1 MREARYTNNLI
12 KTKTIM
18 VNRFI
23 LNEVSYFGP
32 GARKE
37 LPEVAHRLGL
47 KKALVVTDKGL
58 VKFGVAKMVTDVL
71 DEAGIPYEIYSEVK
85 PNPTV
90 TNVKQGV
97 DAFAT
102 SGADFIVA
110 IGGGSSMDTAKGIG
124 IVTNN
129 PEFADVVSLEGCAPT
144 KHKTVPIIALPTTAG
159 TAAET
164 TINYVIIDEEKHK
177 KMVCVDPNDIP
188 CCAIIDAELMYSLP
202 KGTTAATGM
211 DALTHAIEGYIT
223 KAAWELSDMFEIE
236 AIRLINKYL
245 RQAVYDPKNPAGRS
259 GMALAQYVAGMAF
272 SNVGLGVV
280 HGMAHPMGSLFDIP
294 HGVANALLLPT
305 IMEYNKPV
313 CIDKYVEIAKA
324 MDAYKEGMT
333 KAEAAQAACDAVRA
347 LAIEVGIPQHLSD
360 LGITAKD
367 IDALADQAIEDV
379 CTPGN
384 PRLVTRQDIVELY
397 KKVL

>member
-1 MREARYTNNLI
+1 
-12 KTKTIM
+12 M

-37 LPEVAHRLGL
+37 LPGVAQRLGF

-58 VKFGVAKMVTDVL
+58 IKFGVAKMVTDVL

-90 TNVKQGV
+90 TNVKMGV
-97 DAFAT
+97 EAFKA
-102 SGADFIVA
+102 SGADFLVA

-124 IVTNN
+124 IVSNN

-144 KHKTVPIIALPTTAG
+144 THKTVPIIALPTTAG

-164 TINYVIIDEEKHK
+164 TINYVIIDEEKQK

-188 CCAIIDAELMYSLP
+188 CCSIVDAELMYTLP

-223 KAAWELSDMFEIE
+223 KGAWELSDMFEIE
-236 AIRLINKYL
+236 AVRMINKYL
-245 RQAVYDPKNPAGRS
+245 RLAVYDPTNPVGRN
-259 GMALAQYVAGMAF
+259 GMAVAQYVAGMAF

-305 IMEYNKPV
+305 IMEFNKPV

-324 MDAYKEGMT
+324 MDAYKDGMS

-347 LAIEVGIPQHLSD
+347 LAIEVGIPQHLSE
-360 LGITAKD
+360 LGIKESD
-367 IDALADQAIEDV
+367 IDALADQAITDV

-384 PRLVTRQDIVELY
+384 PRLVTRDDIVALY

>member
-1 MREARYTNNLI
+1 
-12 KTKTIM
+12 M

-32 GARKE
+32 GARKV
-37 LPEVAHRLGL
+37 LPEVVARLGK

-58 VKFGVAKMVTDVL
+58 IQFGVATQVTDVL
-71 DEAGIPYEIYSEVK
+71 DEAGISYEIYSEVK

-90 TNVKQGV
+90 TNVKDGIE
-97 DAFAT
+97 AFKKAE
-102 SGADFIVA
+102 ADFIIA

-124 IVTNN
+124 IVINN
-129 PEFADVVSLEGCAPT
+129 PEFSDIVSLEGCAPT
-144 KHKTVPIIALPTTAG
+144 KNKSVPIVALPTTAG

-188 CCAIIDAELMYSLP
+188 VVAIIDAELMYSLP
-202 KGTTAATGM
+202 KSLTAATGM

-223 KAAWELSDMFEIE
+223 KAAWEMSDMFEIE
-236 AIRLINKYL
+236 AIRMINKYL
-245 RQAVYDPKNPAGRS
+245 EKAVFDPKNPEGRN
-259 GMALAQYVAGMAF
+259 GMAVAQYIAGMAF
-272 SNVGLGVV
+272 SNVGLGLV
-280 HGMAHPMGSLFDIP
+280 HGMAHPMGSLFDVP

-305 IMEYNKPV
+305 VMEWNAPA
-313 CIDKYVEIAKA
+313 CLDKYPAI
-324 MDAYKEGMT
+324 
-333 KAEAAQAACDAVRA
+333 AEAMGVDTKGMSKDEAAKAACDAVRD
-347 LAIEVGIPQHLSD
+347 LAVRVGIPQHLSD
-360 LGITAKD
+360 LGITEKD
-367 IDALADQAIEDV
+367 IDALADQAIADV

-384 PRLVTRQDIVELY
+384 PREVKREDIVELY

>member
-1 MREARYTNNLI
+1 
-12 KTKTIM
+12 M

-32 GARKE
+32 GARE
-37 LPEVAHRLGL
+37 VLPEVIGRLGK

-58 VKFGVAKMVTDVL
+58 LQFGVAKKVTDVL
-71 DEAGIPYEIYSEVK
+71 DAAGLEYDIFSEVK

-90 TNVKQGV
+90 RNVQDGV
-97 DAFAT
+97 AAFKEAK
-102 SGADFIVA
+102 ADYLIA

-124 IVTNN
+124 IVINN
-129 PEFADVVSLEGCAPT
+129 PEFADVVSLEGVAPT
-144 KHKTVPIIALPTTAG
+144 KHKSVPIIALPTTAG

-188 CCAIIDAELMYSLP
+188 AVAIIDAELMYSLP
-202 KGTTAATGM
+202 KGLTAATGM

-236 AIRLINKYL
+236 AIRMIAKYL
-245 RQAVYDPKNPAGRS
+245 PTAVEEPQNPEGRN
-259 GMALAQYVAGMAF
+259 GMAVAQYVAGMAF
-272 SNVGLGVV
+272 SNVGLGLV

-305 IMEYNKPV
+305 IMEFNMPL
-313 CIDKYVEIAKA
+313 CIEKYGKIAEA
-324 MDAYKEGMT
+324 MGVDTKGMT
-333 KAEAAQAACDAVRA
+333 PEEAAQAAVDAVKA
-347 LAIEVGIPQHLSD
+347 LSLKVGIPQHLSD
-360 LGITAKD
+360 LGITEKD
-367 IDALADQAIEDV
+367 IPALSEQALADV

-384 PRLVTRQDIVELY
+384 PREVTLADIEGLY

>member
-1 MREARYTNNLI
+1 
-12 KTKTIM
+12 M

-32 GARKE
+32 RARKE
-37 LPEVAHRLGL
+37 LPEVVNRLGL

-71 DEAGIPYEIYSEVK
+71 DEANIPYEVYSEVK

-90 TNVKQGV
+90 TNVKMGV
-97 DAFAT
+97 DAFAA

-164 TINYVIIDEEKHK
+164 TINYVIIDEEKQK

-188 CCAIIDAELMYSLP
+188 CCSIIDAELMYSLP

-236 AIRLINKYL
+236 AIRMINKYL
-245 RQAVYDPKNPAGRS
+245 RLAVYDPKNPKGRS

-305 IMEYNKPV
+305 IMEFNKPV

-324 MDAYKEGMT
+324 MDAYKDGMT

-360 LGITAKD
+360 LGITEKD

-384 PRLVTRQDIVELY
+384 PRQVTRQDIVELY

>member
-1 MREARYTNNLI
+1 
-12 KTKTIM
+12 M

-37 LPEVAHRLGL
+37 LPGVVSRLGF

-71 DEAGIPYEIYSEVK
+71 DEAGIAYEMYSEVK

-90 TNVKQGV
+90 TNVKMGV
-97 DAFAT
+97 EAFAAA
-102 SGADFIVA
+102 GADFIVA

-164 TINYVIIDEEKHK
+164 TINYVIIDEEKQK

-188 CCAIIDAELMYSLP
+188 CCSIIDAELMYTLP

-223 KAAWELSDMFEIE
+223 KAAWELSDMFELE
-236 AIRLINKYL
+236 AIRMINKHL
-245 RQAVYDPKNPAGRS
+245 RTAVYEPTNPVGRH
-259 GMALAQYVAGMAF
+259 GMAVAQYVAGMAF

-305 IMEYNKPV
+305 VMEFNKPV

-324 MDAYKEGMT
+324 MDAYKDGMT

-347 LAIEVGIPQHLSD
+347 LAIEVGIPQHLSE
-360 LGITAKD
+360 LGISVDD
-367 IDALADQAIEDV
+367 IEALADQAIEDV

-384 PRLVTRQDIVELY
+384 PRKVTRADIVALY
-397 KKVL
+397 NKVL